1 MTDRNKWLKTW
12 QDFPKGGEYANH
24 AAYIEELLDML
35 DEAVDLI
42 KGMAES
48 GTVSLD
54 AQEDSF
60 AFLAY
65 VKEFNDGYEPPEDN
79 GPPYLPA

>member
-1 MTDRNKWLKTW
+1 MTLRNRKLKTW
-12 QDFPKGGEYANH
+12 QDFPQGGEYENQ
-24 AAYIEELLDML
+24 AAYIEELWDIL

-42 KGMAES
+42 EVMVSS
-48 GTVSLD
+48 GTVSL
-54 AQEDSF
+54 ASQEDGF

-65 VKEFNDGYEPPEDN
+65 IREFNDGYEPPEDN